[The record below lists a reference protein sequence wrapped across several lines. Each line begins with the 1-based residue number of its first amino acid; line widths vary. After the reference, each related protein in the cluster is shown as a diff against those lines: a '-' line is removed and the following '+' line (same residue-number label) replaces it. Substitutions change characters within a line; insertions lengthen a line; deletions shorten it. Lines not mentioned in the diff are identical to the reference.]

1 MIKRPLCTICVLF
14 LIVQAVRV
22 CLFGQAE
29 DLNPSPLEQ
38 AVSVDSAVSLSGR
51 VAEIEEKTQV
61 RAVHLKDCI
70 VSVAERSVREENL
83 LVYIRPEQLEETIK
97 IGNIVSVA
105 GEAAPFEEARN
116 PGNFDQRSYY
126 RIQGL
131 HVLVWAESIRVE
143 SIETNRPAE
152 ALARLRSAWKET
164 LVSHLGEYYGNTMSA
179 ILLGE
184 KSGLDPEMK
193 KIYQKNGISHILAIS
208 GLHMSFIGMGIY
220 SLLRRAGLSFLG
232 AGIIGG
238 MILMLYT
245 LMIGAGVSA
254 ARALI
259 MFLVRVGADIT
270 GRDYDLPTSLAL
282 SAAILCARQPL
293 YLLDAGFQL
302 SFGALLGIVVP
313 NPVMGELLGC
323 GIFRRRHRE
332 LERKEKR
339 APSGSRGRIR
349 RKMNP
354 HIRRFL
360 LGIMEGL
367 ASSMA
372 VNLLLLGPL
381 LYFYY
386 ELPPWSVILNL
397 FVIPVMPLVMGAGLA
412 GSALTL
418 ISGPVGGAIL
428 QIAGLL
434 LRGYD
439 LACGAAGG
447 LPGSRIVTGRPEILW
462 IIVYY
467 AGISMGTAAFVL
479 LLRKRERAEDLME
492 LRNLQEEDWRQGS
505 LQGRIP
511 VSTAERKEVKF
522 PDWQVRLPGAWLLL
536 FAGVMVLACRMG
548 NREIGSVTATV
559 LDVGQGDC
567 IVIRGTSG
575 ETWMVDGGSSD
586 VSSPGTYR
594 IEPYLLANG
603 IDTISY
609 VFITHGD
616 EDHISG
622 IAELLE
628 DQNLG
633 VRIRNLVFPPEEY
646 LDEKLINLIETA
658 RRNGTRT
665 VVMEAGQQ
673 LTDGEIGVDR
683 TGENDGTNGMA
694 VSAGKQ
700 DKVMTVT
707 CLAPETGAGIEPGN
721 QASLVLALRFGE
733 FDMLLT
739 GDVEGEGEKSL
750 IRSGRLESTD
760 ILKAAHH
767 GSKNSGS
774 EDFLRTVQPSAAIIS
789 AGADNRYG
797 HPHKETLE
805 RLEEIGCTIYSTQDH
820 GTITVKSDGKIVE
833 ITGFLD

>member
-14 LIVQAVRV
+14 LIAQAVRV

-38 AVSVDSAVSLSGR
+38 AISVDSAVSLSGR
-51 VAEIEEKTQV
+51 VAGVEEKTQV
-61 RAVHLKDCI
+61 KAVRLEDCI
-70 VSVAERSVREENL
+70 VSVAKRSVREENL

-97 IGNIVSVA
+97 IGNTVSVT
-105 GEAAPFEEARN
+105 GEAEPFEEARN

-126 RIQGL
+126 RIQRL

-143 SIETNRPAE
+143 SKETNRPAE

-164 LVSHLGEYYGNTMSA
+164 LVAHLGEYYGNTMSA

-220 SLLRRAGLSFLG
+220 SLLRRTGLSFLA
-232 AGIIGG
+232 AGLTGG
-238 MILMLYT
+238 LILVLYT

-254 ARALI
+254 TRALI

-282 SAAILCARQPL
+282 SAAVLCARQPL

-302 SFGALLGIVVP
+302 SFGALLGIVVL
-313 NPVMGELLGC
+313 NPVMGEMLGC

-339 APSGSRGRIR
+339 VPSGRKGRIR
-349 RKMNP
+349 RKMKP

-360 LGIMEGL
+360 LGILEGL

-372 VNLLLLGPL
+372 VNLLLMGPL

-386 ELPPWSVILNL
+386 EVPPWSVILNL
-397 FVIPVMPLVMGAGLA
+397 LVIPVMPLVMGSGLA

-418 ISGPVGGAIL
+418 IPGPAGGAVL
-428 QIAGLL
+428 QISGLV

-447 LPGSRIVTGRPEILW
+447 LPGSRLVTGRPEILW
-462 IIVYY
+462 IIGYY
-467 AGISMGTAAFVL
+467 VGLSVGTAAFL
-479 LLRKRERAEDLME
+479 FLLRKRKQAEELIE
-492 LRNLQEEDWRQGS
+492 LRKLQEEDGNHRTLHS
-505 LQGRIP
+505 KDP
-511 VSTAERKEVKF
+511 VSPTEQKDEKF
-522 PDWQVRLPGAWLLL
+522 PGWQVRLPGAGLLL
-536 FAGVMVLACRMG
+536 FAAVMVLACRMG
-548 NREIGSVTATV
+548 NREAGSVTAAV

-567 IVIRGTSG
+567 IVIRGPSG
-575 ETWMVDGGSSD
+575 EAWMVDGGSSD

-603 IDTISY
+603 IDTLSY
-609 VFITHGD
+609 VFVTHGD

-628 DQNLG
+628 DQALG
-633 VRIRNLVFPPEEY
+633 VRIRNFVFPPEEY
-646 LDEKLINLIETA
+646 LDEKLLNLMETA

-673 LTDGEIGVDR
+673 LTDGDIGEDR
-683 TGENDGTNGMA
+683 TGENDGANEVA
-694 VSAGKQ
+694 ASAGKP

-707 CLAPETGAGIEPGN
+707 CLAPETGNGIETGN

-774 EDFLRTVQPSAAIIS
+774 EEFLRTVHPSAAIIS
-789 AGADNRYG
+789 AGIDNRYG

-805 RLEEIGCTIYSTQDH
+805 RLEKAGCSVYSTQDH
-820 GTITVKSDGKIVE
+820 GTTTVKSDGKKVE